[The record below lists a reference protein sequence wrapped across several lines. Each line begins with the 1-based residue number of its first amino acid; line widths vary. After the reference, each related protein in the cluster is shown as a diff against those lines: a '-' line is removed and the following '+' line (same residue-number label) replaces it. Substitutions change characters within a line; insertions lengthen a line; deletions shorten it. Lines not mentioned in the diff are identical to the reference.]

1 MHRGTP
7 KDQAHTRV
15 GNNGYFMAYSHVA
28 HDCQVGDGV
37 IMANGA
43 SLAGHVIVED
53 RVNMAA
59 FAAVHQ
65 FCRLGCHAMLAAG
78 AIVIRDVPPYML
90 ASGDRAQLHG
100 LNSRGLQRAGFP
112 KESIRALKNAY
123 RLIYRS
129 GHGLRDGCEQVRQ
142 SVVQTEEVQHLL
154 AFLEHSS
161 SRGVTR

>member
-7 KDQAHTRV
+7 KDTAHTRV

-53 RVNMAA
+53 KVNMAA

-65 FCRLGCHAMLAAG
+65 FCRIGCHSMLAAG
-78 AIVIRDVPPYML
+78 SIVIRDVPPYML
-90 ASGDRAQLHG
+90 ASGDRAQLRG
-100 LNSRGLQRAGFP
+100 LNARGLQRSGFP
-112 KESIRALKNAY
+112 RESIQALKQAY
-123 RLIYRS
+123 RILYRS
-129 GHGLRDGCEQVRQ
+129 GEGLQEALQRVRE
-142 SVVQTEEVQHLL
+142 SVAQTDEVRHLL
-154 AFLEHSS
+154 EFLKNSS
-161 SRGVTR
+161 NRGVTR